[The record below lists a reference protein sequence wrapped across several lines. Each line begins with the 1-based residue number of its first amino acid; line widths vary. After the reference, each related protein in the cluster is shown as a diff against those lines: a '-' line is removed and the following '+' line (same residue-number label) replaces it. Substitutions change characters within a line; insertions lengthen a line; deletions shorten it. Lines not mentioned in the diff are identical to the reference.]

1 MSGMQPQ
8 ATHLDT
14 RRRRIQFRAWHR
26 GMREM
31 DLLLGGFVDSE
42 LAKLSDAE
50 LDDLEHLMDALDR
63 DLFTWLTGE
72 VALPADYDTPMFH
85 KILAFH
91 THSSP
96 IHL

>member
-1 MSGMQPQ
+1 MSGMQPI
-8 ATHLDT
+8 ANLDA

-31 DLLLGGFVDSE
+31 DLLLGGFVDAQLSG
-42 LAKLSDAE
+42 LSDTE
-50 LDDLEHLMDALDR
+50 LDDLEYLMEAIDR
-63 DLFTWLTGE
+63 DIFTWLTGE
-72 VALPADYDTPMFH
+72 VPLPGEYDRPIFH

-91 THSSP
+91 THQSP